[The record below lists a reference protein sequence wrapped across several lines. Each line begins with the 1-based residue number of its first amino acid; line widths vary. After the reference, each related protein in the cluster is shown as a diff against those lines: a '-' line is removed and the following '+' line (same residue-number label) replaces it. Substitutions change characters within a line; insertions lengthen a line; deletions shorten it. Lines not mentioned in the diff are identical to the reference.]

1 MIPCVYIHAYQIIK
15 DQGPGPN
22 NSLCHADNR
31 KYFSGLSNAKSKGS
45 VHVLLDKESG
55 KNLGMFLLRKMYIM
69 INEFKYVQT

>member
-45 VHVLLDKESG
+45 VHVLLDIYLTRKVG
-55 KNLGMFLLRKMYIM
+55 KIWGCSC
-69 INEFKYVQT
+69 